1 MPISKFNNITLD
13 GGKLVV
19 RGFSPRANDLASL
32 EVAIVALK
40 RDPDADPNGV
50 NPVTEK
56 RIVRR
61 LDRTKQP
68 PDPLPTDWKTL
79 PVAPDVP
86 GHSPFAAGE
95 RVVLIG
101 AEIFKPEEG
110 KPPFIWHGIFEI
122 LTPGTDET
130 PFSGTFEEGPPT
142 RAQFGEV
149 RFD

>member
-13 GGKLVV
+13 RGKLVV

-32 EVAIVALK
+32 EVAIVALNAA
-40 RDPDADPNGV
+40 RRGSDGV

-79 PVAPDVP
+79 PVA
-86 GHSPFAAGE
+86 
-95 RVVLIG
+95 RMCR
-101 AEIFKPEEG
+101 
-110 KPPFIWHGIFEI
+110 
-122 LTPGTDET
+122 GTARLQ
-130 PFSGTFEEGPPT
+130 PASGSC
-142 RAQFGEV
+142 
-149 RFD
+149 